1 MRSVVLLTLLF
12 FSLNTNAQE
21 AGEYTVYFLK
31 KGDTI
36 SDVLW
41 RKNAGRLYGKDGLVN
56 KTLDLNRLSDGT
68 VKSLDPGVPV
78 ILPIKNEN
86 VAKKEQA
93 YDEVSKKYSALLL
106 SNVNAHAYE
115 LKRHNVK
122 VHADY
127 FYRTTKLP
135 RNLKATSFQNFG
147 AGAAYDGRY
156 LFDYKGFAFSP
167 KASGYMYAQNSVSFE
182 GKSELSANMKP
193 SFNMKLGLNASKEN
207 IPVNLGV
214 FNEIQT
220 MSFVTVENND
230 YTIVRKSTNYAG
242 LNINHER
249 FFLERLWSVD
259 FNIGLNFGN
268 AWKWD
273 AAFATQLNR
282 DFDIGLFYESLTD
295 NNEQMEGIQSSGL
308 RLIYRL

>member
-1 MRSVVLLTLLF
+1 MRSVILLTAVL
-12 FSLNTNAQE
+12 FSLNLQAQE

-41 RKNAGRLYGKDGLVN
+41 QKNAGRLYGKDGLVN

-68 VKSLDPGVPV
+68 VKKLDAGVPV
-78 ILPIKNEN
+78 ILPIKNEK
-86 VAKKEQA
+86 VSQQKQA

-106 SNVNAHAYE
+106 QNVNAHPYE

-122 VHADY
+122 IYADY

-135 RNLKATSFQNFG
+135 NNLGAKSFQNYG
-147 AGAAYDGRY
+147 AGASYDGRY
-156 LFDYKGFAFSP
+156 LFDYEGFAFSP
-167 KASGYMYAQNSVSFE
+167 RANGYIYSQNSVSFE
-182 GKSELSANMKP
+182 GKNELSANMKP
-193 SFNMKLGLNASKEN
+193 SFNFKLGLNASKES
-207 IPVNLGV
+207 IPVNLGL
-214 FNEIQT
+214 FNEVQT
-220 MSFVTVENND
+220 MSFVTVENNE
-230 YTIVRKSTNYAG
+230 YTVVRKSTNYAG

-249 FFLERLWSVD
+249 FFLERLWSAD
-259 FNIGLNFGN
+259 LNFGLNFGN

-273 AAFATQLNR
+273 ASVATQLNR
-282 DFDIGLFYESLTD
+282 DFDISLFYESLRD
-295 NNEQMEGIQSSGL
+295 ENEEMEGIQSSGL

>member
-1 MRSVVLLTLLF
+1 MRSVVLLTTLLI
-12 FSLNTNAQE
+12 SLSTLAQE
-21 AGEYTVYFLK
+21 TGEFTVYFLK

-41 RKNAGRLYGKDGLVN
+41 RKNAGKLYGKEGLVN

-68 VKSLDPGVPV
+68 VKKLDPGVPV
-78 ILPIKNEN
+78 ILPIKSEK
-86 VAKKEQA
+86 VAAKEQA
-93 YDEVSKKYSALLL
+93 YDEVNKKYSALLL
-106 SNVNAHAYE
+106 SNVNAHSYE

-127 FYRTTKLP
+127 FYRSTKLP
-135 RNLKATSFQNFG
+135 NNLGAKSYQNFG
-147 AGAAYDGRY
+147 AGASYDGRY
-156 LFDYKGFAFSP
+156 LFDYEGFAFSP
-167 KASGYMYAQNSVSFE
+167 KASGYIYAQNSVSFE
-182 GKSELSANMKP
+182 GKSELSASMKP
-193 SFNMKLGLNASKEN
+193 SFNMKLGLNASREN

-220 MSFVTVENND
+220 MSFVTLENNN
-230 YTIVRKSTNYAG
+230 YTVVRKSTNYAG

-249 FFLERLWSVD
+249 FFFERLWSADLNV
-259 FNIGLNFGN
+259 GLNFGN

-273 AAFATQLNR
+273 ASVATQLNR
-282 DFDIGLFYESLTD
+282 DFDIGLFYESLKD
-295 NNEQMEGIQSSGL
+295 DNEQMEGIQSSGL